1 LSKVWTKETI
11 FMQHSKPRVLI
22 MGGSLGGLTAALVLR
37 KIGCE
42 VDVFERSNA
51 LLEGRGAGIITHS
64 ITIRYPTEF
73 ADYSLDDLSVKPSW
87 CRYIGAQGDVVSES
101 RCNFRVSSYGA
112 LYRALLHCFGRER
125 YHLGKSVSS
134 FRQSGSEVTVSLS
147 DDDVINADLLVCADG
162 INSTARKLLV
172 PTASAEYAGYFA
184 WRGTVGAKSISK
196 DTFSFFDDAI
206 TYFIML
212 NGHALTYPIVAR
224 DQTTG
229 EMKRLINWLWYR
241 NMPKGKELDDLL
253 TDRRGVLRDT
263 SLAYASLQEGHV
275 AHMRQDSISALPP
288 VLSELVVK
296 TEEPF
301 IQAIFDSVIPAM
313 AFGRVCIMGDAA
325 FVARPHAAAGTA
337 KAAEDAWQLGEALTA
352 SDSEVVA
359 ALKRWEERQLACGQQ
374 LVSRARDIGNRFQ
387 FSHSWPVGEAFPFG
401 LYESG
406 DSAIVAS
413 DFNNLEVTEQGKT
426 ANSRPAGT

>member
-1 LSKVWTKETI
+1 
-11 FMQHSKPRVLI
+11 

-51 LLEGRGAGIITHS
+51 FLEGRGAGIISHA
-64 ITIRYPTEF
+64 ITIRYPRECAEF
-73 ADYSLDDLSVKPSW
+73 SLEDLSFKPSW
-87 CRYIGAQGDVVSES
+87 CRYMDAQGNVATES

-125 YHLGKSVSS
+125 YHLGRSIVG

-147 DDDVINADLLVCADG
+147 DNDVINADLLVCADG
-162 INSTARKLLV
+162 INSTAKKLLV
-172 PTASAEYAGYFA
+172 PSASPEYAGYFA
-184 WRGTVGAKSISK
+184 WRGTIGSENVSR
-196 DTFSFFDDAI
+196 DTFSYFEDAI
-206 TYFIML
+206 TYFVMSD
-212 NGHALTYPIVAR
+212 GHILTYPIVVRHRA
-224 DQTTG
+224 TG
-229 EMKRLINWLWYR
+229 QMRRLINWLWYR
-241 NMPKGKELDDLL
+241 NMPKGRELNDLL

-275 AHMRQDSISALPP
+275 ARMRQDSRSAFPP

-301 IQAIFDSVIPAM
+301 IQAIFDSVTPAM

-337 KAAEDAWQLGEALTA
+337 KAAEDAWQLGKAFTE
-352 SDSEVVA
+352 SESGVVA
-359 ALKRWEERQLACGQQ
+359 ALKSWEERQLACGRQ
-374 LVSRARDIGNRFQ
+374 LVNRAREIGNRLQ
-387 FSHSWPVGEAFPFG
+387 FSNSWPVGEPFPFG
-401 LYESG
+401 LYKPG
-406 DSAIVAS
+406 DSAIAAS
-413 DFNNLEVTEQGKT
+413 EVTDSEGSKQRQT
-426 ANSRPAGT
+426 ADGRPVSPSSVEN

>member
-1 LSKVWTKETI
+1 
-11 FMQHSKPRVLI
+11 
-22 MGGSLGGLTAALVLR
+22 
-37 KIGCE
+37 
-42 VDVFERSNA
+42 
-51 LLEGRGAGIITHS
+51 
-64 ITIRYPTEF
+64 
-73 ADYSLDDLSVKPSW
+73 
-87 CRYIGAQGDVVSES
+87 
-101 RCNFRVSSYGA
+101 
-112 LYRALLHCFGRER
+112 
-125 YHLGKSVSS
+125 
-134 FRQSGSEVTVSLS
+134 
-147 DDDVINADLLVCADG
+147 
-162 INSTARKLLV
+162 LV

-401 LYESG
+401 LYASG

-413 DFNNLEVTEQGKT
+413 DFNNLEVTKQGKT

>member
-1 LSKVWTKETI
+1 
-11 FMQHSKPRVLI
+11 

-51 LLEGRGAGIITHS
+51 LLEGRGAGIVAHS

-73 ADYSLDDLSVKPSW
+73 SDYGLDDLSVKPSW
-87 CRYIGAQGDVVSES
+87 CRYIGAQGHVVSES
-101 RCNFRVSSYGA
+101 RCDFRVSSYGA
-112 LYRALLHCFGRER
+112 LYRALLNSFGRER

-184 WRGTVGAKSISK
+184 WRGTVGAESISS
-196 DTFSFFDDAI
+196 DTFSFLEDAI

-212 NGHALTYPIVAR
+212 NGHLLTYPIVAR
-224 DQTTG
+224 NQSTG
-229 EMKRLINWLWYR
+229 EIKRLINWLWYR

-263 SLAYASLQEGHV
+263 SLAYASLQERHV

-313 AFGRVCIMGDAA
+313 AFGRVCIIGDAA
-325 FVARPHAAAGTA
+325 FVARPHAGAGTA
-337 KAAEDAWQLGEALTA
+337 KAAEDAWQLGEALTG
-352 SDSEVVA
+352 SDSGGVVA

-387 FSHSWPVGEAFPFG
+387 FSNSWPVGAAFPFG

-406 DSAIVAS
+406 DSAILPS
-413 DFNNLEVTEQGKT
+413 DFNNSEVTKQGT
-426 ANSRPAGT
+426 

>member
-1 LSKVWTKETI
+1 
-11 FMQHSKPRVLI
+11 

-87 CRYIGAQGDVVSES
+87 CRYIDAQGDVVSES
-101 RCNFRVSSYGA
+101 RCNFRVSSYSA
-112 LYRALLHCFGRER
+112 LYRVLLHCFGRER

-134 FRQSGSEVTVSLS
+134 FRQSASEVTVSLS

-325 FVARPHAAAGTA
+325 FLARPHAAAGTA
-337 KAAEDAWQLGEALTA
+337 KAAEDAWQLGEVLTG
-352 SDSEVVA
+352 SDSGVVA

-374 LVSRARDIGNRFQ
+374 LVSRARDIGNSFQ
-387 FSHSWPVGEAFPFG
+387 FSNSWPVGEAFPFG

-406 DSAIVAS
+406 DSAIVAR
-413 DFNNLEVTEQGKT
+413 DFNNLQVTKQGKPPK
-426 ANSRPAGT
+426 ADPLVLRQQRVK